1 MNKYIIIIAFIVV
14 LFFCSCTSGKKSNES
29 ALQMEFTFD
38 STRVEAEYN
47 IFETGYYFK
56 PPAGMKYV
64 NNQIKSLSGILQK
77 LPFEIDSLFCN
88 IFLNKENNSLLFL
101 DIVKQNV
108 NTRQEDIFKNTTMTL
123 QSQTEFLKDDLLFHQ
138 LIFSDENNI
147 ILILLHQNQDHII
160 EFHFII
166 PLNIYNDYSRSIE
179 SAISTIE
186 QKKEK
191 IS

>member
-1 MNKYIIIIAFIVV
+1 
-14 LFFCSCTSGKKSNES
+14 
-29 ALQMEFTFD
+29 
-38 STRVEAEYN
+38 
-47 IFETGYYFK
+47 
-56 PPAGMKYV
+56 MKYV